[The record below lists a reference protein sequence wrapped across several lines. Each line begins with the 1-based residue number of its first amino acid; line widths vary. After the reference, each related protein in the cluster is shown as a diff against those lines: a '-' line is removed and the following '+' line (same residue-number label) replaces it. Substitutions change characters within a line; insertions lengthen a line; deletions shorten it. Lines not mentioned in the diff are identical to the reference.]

1 MQMQPPAR
9 AARRGEEGMTD
20 TNMPRVAYVLLWYPL
35 FTQPFIFREVEGL
48 KREMPLTVYAL
59 YGENRRQWSAE
70 MRAAARETRSH
81 GIAALGGILGACW
94 RQLRQNP
101 ARLWRLFRRT
111 MFRRWPSLEICGEN
125 LWAFLAGV
133 RLAEEFRRDGITH
146 IHGPWPRGTATAAWV
161 ASSLTGIPFSTAA
174 RGDNLNP
181 ADPDLLD
188 KLGAASFIRA
198 NNAADVERMVAM
210 LPEGE
215 HARAR
220 MRLVYN
226 SLTLCVE
233 GQCPVVMGRP
243 VRLLA
248 LGRFDVT
255 KGFDYLMDAC
265 RILRDRGFDFHLT
278 LAGGGGVG
286 MGLGQMGAEIE
297 RRRRECG
304 LEEHVSLPGLLTHN
318 ELPGYLMGH
327 DIFVAPCI
335 VHDSGRRDGIPN
347 TVIEAMAYG
356 MPVVATNINALPEI
370 VRDGETGRAVP
381 QKDAAALADAIMELA
396 AHPDEARRMGAAARA
411 LVLEMFD
418 PRANVR
424 RLRDIY
430 CQEAQAH
437 GLRR

>member
-1 MQMQPPAR
+1 
-9 AARRGEEGMTD
+9 MTD
-20 TNMPRVAYVLLWYPL
+20 QTLPRVAYVLLWYPL

-48 KREMPLTVYAL
+48 KKELPLTVYAL
-59 YGENRRQWSAE
+59 YGENTRQWSAE
-70 MRAAARETRSH
+70 MAAAARETRTH
-81 GIAALGGILGACW
+81 GMAALGSILAACW
-94 RQLRQNP
+94 RQLRKNP
-101 ARLWRLFRRT
+101 RQLWALFQRT

-133 RLAEEFRRDGITH
+133 RLAEEFLQDGITH

-188 KLGAASFIRA
+188 KLQAASFIRA
-198 NNAADVERMVAM
+198 NNAADMDRMAAM
-210 LPEGE
+210 LPEGQA
-215 HARAR
+215 ARAK

-226 SLTLCVE
+226 SLTLRVE
-233 GQCPVVMGRP
+233 GQCPVRMEKP
-243 VRLLA
+243 VRLMA

-265 RILRDRGFDFHLT
+265 RIMRDRGFDFRLT

-286 MGLGQMGAEIE
+286 MGLGQMGTEIL
-297 RRRRECG
+297 RRRKEYG
-304 LEEHVSLPGLLTHN
+304 LEALVELPGLLTHN
-318 ELPGYLMGH
+318 QLPDYLKSH

-335 VHDSGRRDGIPN
+335 VHESGRRDGIPN

-356 MPVVATNINALPEI
+356 MPVVATDVNALPEI

-381 QKDAAALADAIMELA
+381 QKNAEALADAIMALA
-396 AHPDEARRMGAAARA
+396 AAPEEARRMGANARA
-411 LVLEMFD
+411 LVAEMFD
-418 PRANVR
+418 PHSNVR
-424 RLRDIY
+424 RLRDMY
-430 CQEAQAH
+430 VEQAH
-437 GLRR
+437 SLRGAACAE